1 MKFSATFEEK
11 VKKAEEQGDRP
22 LVSSYLNPSKVD
34 PKEPVSFALLEE
46 DPLIFWKIY
55 GESVHGEKGKS
66 FRFLKKPTEEEIL
79 TEMGGSYTRG
89 TKFQSTEPADPR
101 ETYVWPIY
109 DYKNKIVRILEA
121 DQYQILSKIRKLSLN
136 RKYKNLMAW
145 DLSLSLDR
153 EGGRWN
159 YDIQIEPQDEDDQP
173 ELEAA
178 WEKTKSKGFD
188 LTKLLSYEDPFGG

>member
-66 FRFLKKPTEEEIL
+66 FRFMSKPTEEEIL

-89 TKFQSTEPADPR
+89 TKIPEQRASRSKRNIRLAYLRLQEQNGSYLR
-101 ETYVWPIY
+101 SRPIS
-109 DYKNKIVRILEA
+109 N
-121 DQYQILSKIRKLSLN
+121 LSKIRKLSLN

-159 YDIQIEPQDEDDQP
+159 YDVQIEPQDEDDQP
-173 ELEAA
+173 ELESA
-178 WEKTKSKGFD
+178 WEKVKSKGFD
-188 LTKLLSYEDPFGG
+188 LKKLLTYEDPFGG

>member
-66 FRFLKKPTEEEIL
+66 FRFISKPSEEEIL

-89 TKFQSTEPADPR
+89 TKFQSTEPAEAK

-109 DYKNKIVRILEA
+109 DYKNRLVRILEA
-121 DQYQILSKIRKLSLN
+121 DQYQILKDIRKHSLN
-136 RKYKNLMAW
+136 RKYPDLSEW
-145 DLSLSLDR
+145 DFSLSLDR
-153 EGGRWN
+153 DGGRWN
-159 YDIQIEPQDEDDQP
+159 YQVQIEPQAEEDQP
-173 ELEAA
+173 EVEAA

>member
-66 FRFLKKPTEEEIL
+66 FRFIEKPSKKRFLLKWVVLIQEEQNSKVQNQQKQKKHTFGLSTI
-79 TEMGGSYTRG
+79 TR
-89 TKFQSTEPADPR
+89 TK
-101 ETYVWPIY
+101 
-109 DYKNKIVRILEA
+109 
-121 DQYQILSKIRKLSLN
+121 
-136 RKYKNLMAW
+136 
-145 DLSLSLDR
+145 
-153 EGGRWN
+153 
-159 YDIQIEPQDEDDQP
+159 
-173 ELEAA
+173 
-178 WEKTKSKGFD
+178 
-188 LTKLLSYEDPFGG
+188 

>member
-11 VKKAEEQGDRP
+11 IKKAEEQGDRP

-34 PKEPVSFALLEE
+34 PKEPVSFKFLELE
-46 DPLIFWKIY
+46 PLIFWGIF

-66 FRFLKKPTEEEIL
+66 FRFLEEPTEKEIL

-89 TKFQSTEPADPR
+89 TKFQSTEPADAK

-109 DYKNKIVRILEA
+109 DYKNKMVRILEA
-121 DQYQILSKIRKLSLN
+121 NQYQILKDIRKHSLN
-136 RKYKNLMAW
+136 RKYPNLSEW
-145 DLSLSLDR
+145 DFSLSLDR
-153 EGGRWN
+153 DGGRWN
-159 YDIQIEPQDEDDQP
+159 YQVQIEPQAEEDQS
-173 ELEAA
+173 EVEAA